1 MTLSFAYEQQNQG
14 EMEVLVLMHPIL
26 QLQGEWLFQQ

>member
-1 MTLSFAYEQQNQG
+1 MTLSFVYEQQKQG
-14 EMEVLVLMHPIL
+14 EMEVLVLMHTIL